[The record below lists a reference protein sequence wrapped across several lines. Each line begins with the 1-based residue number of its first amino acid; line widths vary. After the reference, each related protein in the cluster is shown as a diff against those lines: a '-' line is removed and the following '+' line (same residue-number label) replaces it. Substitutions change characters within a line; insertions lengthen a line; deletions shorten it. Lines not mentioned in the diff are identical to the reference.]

1 MQGFSVHDN
10 LWTCIYPLYVITYM
24 YMYCT
29 CALCTVHVPYVCL
42 PALIFFGGVSDYVC
56 TV

>member
-10 LWTCIYPLYVITYM
+10 LCTCIPTVRDHNV

-29 CALCTVHVPYVCL
+29 CALCTVHVSYVCL
-42 PALIFFGGVSDYVC
+42 PALIFFGVVSDYVC